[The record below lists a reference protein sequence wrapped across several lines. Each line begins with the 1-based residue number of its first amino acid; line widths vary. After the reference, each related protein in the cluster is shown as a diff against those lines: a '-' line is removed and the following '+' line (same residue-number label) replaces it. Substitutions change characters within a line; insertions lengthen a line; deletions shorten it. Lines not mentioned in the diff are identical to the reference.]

1 MQPDLEKLAA
11 DYKSSRSTLIASVDC
26 TAPGGQGLCGKFG
39 VQGYPTIKVFKFK
52 TGGSKSGED
61 YNGAREYRGMKKY
74 VEANLAGPECS
85 LEDKAG
91 CEPEELTILEASEAM
106 SVADRRTK
114 VTELQDDVKKKIS
127 DIKKL
132 QGEVKQLEKTLELT
146 KLGGE
151 KPDKVEQ
158 LLGDAEFREHC
169 EHRTCVLAFLPH
181 ILDSG
186 AKQRKEFLAT
196 LDGAFKKAKAEGHP
210 VGFMWLQGGDQFEA
224 EEKMSL
230 QFGFPA
236 VVAVNIKK
244 ERFGVHRGTFD
255 KAALTQFLSQ
265 MMIGRVPLNPIP
277 KGLKW
282 SKSDPWD
289 GKDGQVPVEEDL

>member
-1 MQPDLEKLAA
+1 MQPDLEKLEA
-11 DYKSSRSTLIASVDC
+11 DYKNSRSTLIANVDC
-26 TAPGGQGLCGKFG
+26 TGPNSQGLCGKHG
-39 VQGYPTIKVFKFK
+39 VQGYPTLKVFKFK
-52 TGGSKSGED
+52 SGGSKMGED
-61 YNGAREYRGMKKY
+61 YNGARDYRGMKKY
-74 VEANLAGPECS
+74 VEAHLAGPECS
-85 LEDKAG
+85 LEDKGG
-91 CEPEELTILEASEAM
+91 CEPEELKILEESEAM
-106 SVADRRTK
+106 SVADRRAK
-114 VTELQDDVKKKIS
+114 ITEMTDDIKKKIS
-127 DIKKL
+127 DVQKIQK
-132 QGEVKQLEKTLELT
+132 EVKQLEKTLELV

-151 KPDKVEQ
+151 KPDKVVQ

-169 EHRTCVLAFLPH
+169 ETRTCIMAFLPH

-186 AKQRKEFLAT
+186 AKERKEFLSA
-196 LDGAFKKAKAEGHP
+196 LDGAFKKAKSDGHP
-210 VGFMWLQGGDQFEA
+210 VGFMWAQGGDQFEA
-224 EEKMSL
+224 EEKLSL

-236 VVAVNIKK
+236 VIAVNIKK

-255 KAALTQFLSQ
+255 KGALTQFLSQ

>member
-1 MQPDLEKLAA
+1 MMPDLERLAS
-11 DYKSSRSTLIASVDC
+11 DYKNSRSTVIAVADC
-26 TAPGGQGLCGKFG
+26 TAPAAQGLCGKHG
-39 VQGYPTIKVFKFK
+39 VNGYPTLKVFKFK
-52 TGGSKSGED
+52 SGGSPRGED
-61 YNGAREYRGMKKY
+61 YNGAREYNGLKRY

-91 CEPEELTILEASEAM
+91 CEPKELKTLEESEAM
-106 SVADRRTK
+106 SVGDRRKK
-114 VTELQDDVKKKIS
+114 VSEMED
-127 DIKKL
+127 DIKKKKNDM
-132 QGEVKQLEKTLELT
+132 KQLEKDVKQLQKTLDLT

-151 KPDKVEQ
+151 KTDKVEQ

-186 AKQRKEFLAT
+186 AAQRKEELKT
-196 LDGAFKKAKAEGHP
+196 LDANFKKAKSDGHP

-255 KAALTQFLSQ
+255 KDSVSGFLSS
-265 MMIGRVPLNPIP
+265 MMMGRVPLQPLP

-282 SKSDPWD
+282 AKSDPWD
-289 GKDGQVPVEEDL
+289 GKDGQAPQEEL